1 MSLTELCSDFTFP
14 LPGTSWGKVTLL
26 SSSSNSLSDTFPL
39 KDGYVLERGRGR
51 GKRGRRGS
59 RGERGVGKG
68 KDNMSIAV
76 NTTELTEEQSLI
88 YPCTC

>member
-1 MSLTELCSDFTFP
+1 MGMCWRGGE
-14 LPGTSWGKVTLL
+14 GK
-26 SSSSNSLSDTFPL
+26 
-39 KDGYVLERGRGR
+39 EGREG
-51 GKRGRRGS
+51 GEGS